1 MGLRIQNN
9 IAAINAHRHLMVAD
23 KGLSKSLERLS
34 SGYRIN
40 VAADDAAG
48 LAISERFR
56 AQIASL
62 KVAQR
67 NVSEANALLQ
77 TAEGGMIK
85 IGEILTRM
93 KELATQA
100 ASGNAGADIGKLSNE
115 YNALVEEIDRIS
127 DSTQYANKALLDGT
141 FNAGNTTTSW
151 NSIENIYDVSVL
163 NASAGAYSATYVAGT
178 DMLTIEDTT
187 NSVTETVD
195 IGANADV
202 NFSTL
207 GISFTTTAAAAASA
221 PVLDAIGN
229 DIAGVA
235 LTVAA
240 GSTASFQ
247 VGYSEADYDSIGI
260 TIGSL
265 KVTDLPIA
273 SNDIATAAGAQAIL
287 DDIETAISTVA
298 QSRGNIGAYQ
308 NRLGYAAGNL
318 AITVENFQAAES
330 VIRDVDMA
338 SEMTAFTKNQIL
350 LQSGTAM
357 LAQANLAPQ
366 QVLALFA

>member
-1 MGLRIQNN
+1 MSLRIMNN
-9 IAAINAHRHLMVAD
+9 IAAMNAHRHLMVSDA
-23 KGLSKSLERLS
+23 GLSKSLERLS

-56 AQIASL
+56 AQISSL

-100 ASGNAGADIGKLSNE
+100 ASGNAGDDITKLSNE
-115 YNALVEEIDRIS
+115 YNALILEIDRIS
-127 DSTQYANKALLDGT
+127 ESTKYANKALLDGS
-141 FNAGNTTTSW
+141 FNAGNTSTDWDSVPD
-151 NSIENIYDVSVL
+151 IYDVSFL
-163 NASAGAYSATYVAGT
+163 NAATGVHTVAYSATTNEVIITKGTVA
-178 DMLTIEDTT
+178 
-187 NSVTETVD
+187 ETVD
-195 IGANADV
+195 LDDGASV

-207 GISFTTTAAAAASA
+207 GVSFTMTAAAAASDS
-221 PVLDAIGN
+221 LMDAIGGAV
-229 DIAGVA
+229 AGT

-240 GSTASFQ
+240 GSTATFQ
-247 VGYSEADYDSIGI
+247 VGYSEAAYDRIGI
-260 TIGSL
+260 EIDSL
-265 KVTDLPIA
+265 KVADLDLA
-273 SNDIATAAGAQAIL
+273 ADDIATAAGAQAIL
-287 DDIETAISTVA
+287 DDIEDAISTVA
-298 QSRGNIGAYQ
+298 EKRGDIGAYQ

-318 AITVENFQAAES
+318 AISVENFQAAEA

-338 SEMTAFTKNQIL
+338 AEMTAFTKNQIL
-350 LQSGTAM
+350 LQAGTAM

-366 QVLALFA
+366 QVLALFG

>member
-1 MGLRIQNN
+1 MSLRIMNN
-9 IAAINAHRHLMVAD
+9 IAALNAHRHLMVSDA
-23 KGLSKSLERLS
+23 GLSKSLERLS

-115 YNALVEEIDRIS
+115 YNALILEMDRIS
-127 DSTQYANKALLDGT
+127 DSTKYADKALLDGT

-151 NSIENIYDVSVL
+151 DAISNIYDVSVL
-163 NASAGAYSATYVAGT
+163 NASAGAYSATYVGA
-178 DMLTIEDTT
+178 DDELTIEDIT
-187 NSVTETVD
+187 NSVTETVAIAGD
-195 IGANADV
+195 SQV

-207 GISFTTTAAAAASA
+207 GISFNTTSAATGAT
-221 PVLDAIGN
+221 LDAIGTA
-229 DIAGVA
+229 IEGAG
-235 LTVAA
+235 LTVGA

-247 VGYSEADYDSIGI
+247 VGYSGADYDRIGI
-260 TIGSL
+260 TIGS
-265 KVTDLPIA
+265 VQTTDLSLA
-273 SNDIATAAGAQAIL
+273 ANDIANATDAQTALGLIDA
-287 DDIETAISTVA
+287 AISTVA
-298 QSRGNIGAYQ
+298 EARGNIGAYQ
-308 NRLGYAAGNL
+308 NRLGYAAGNIS
-318 AITVENFQAAES
+318 ITVENFQAAES

-338 SEMTAFTKNQIL
+338 FEMTEFTKNQIL
-350 LQSGTAM
+350 IQSGTAM

-366 QVLALFA
+366 QVLALFG

>member
-1 MGLRIQNN
+1 MGLRIQHN
-9 IAAINAHRHLMVAD
+9 IAALNAHRHLTVAD

-40 VAADDAAG
+40 TAADDAAG
-48 LAISERFR
+48 IAISERFR

-100 ASGNAGADIGKLSNE
+100 ASGNVGDDVGKLSNE
-115 YNALVEEIDRIS
+115 YNALVLEIDRIS
-127 DSTQYANKALLDGT
+127 DSTKYADKQLLTGT
-141 FNAGNTTTSW
+141 FNAGNTTTTW
-151 NSIENIYDVSVL
+151 NSISNIYNIGVL
-163 NASAGAYSATYVAGT
+163 NAATGSHTVAYSAAADVLSITKGT
-178 DMLTIEDTT
+178 
-187 NSVTETVD
+187 VTEEVD
-195 IGANADV
+195 WTSDGASVD
-202 NFSTL
+202 FSTL
-207 GISFTTTAAAAASA
+207 GVNFTLTTAAANSLALRDTLGAA
-221 PVLDAIGN
+221 L
-229 DIAGVA
+229 AGT
-235 LTVAA
+235 LTVQG

-247 VGYSEADYDSIGI
+247 VGYSEASYDSIGI
-260 TIGSL
+260 TIDS
-265 KVTDLPIA
+265 VQSADLGLVA
-273 SNDIATAAGAQAIL
+273 GDISTSAKAQAIL
-287 DDIETAISTVA
+287 DDIEDAVSAVA
-298 QSRGNIGAYQ
+298 QSRGNIGTYQ

-318 AITVENFQAAES
+318 AVSVENFQAAES

-338 SEMTAFTKNQIL
+338 LEMTEFTKNQIL
-350 LQSGTAM
+350 LQAGTAM